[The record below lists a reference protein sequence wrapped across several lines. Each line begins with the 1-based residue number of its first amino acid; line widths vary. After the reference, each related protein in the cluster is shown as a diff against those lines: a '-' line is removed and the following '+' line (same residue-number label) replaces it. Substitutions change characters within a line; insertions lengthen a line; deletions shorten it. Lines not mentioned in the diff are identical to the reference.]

1 MAFTYA
7 WITADPEYDMSVTP
21 FIDEVEGA
29 ADLYDLDHYTI
40 QNTYPAGSIQERGGV
55 LVAGSDAP
63 VETRDPRPFVNIQ
76 QAVTRDSE
84 IATFNADQR
93 IDIHDAIAA
102 YTING
107 AKLFGHDARLGSI
120 EVGKK
125 ADLIAIDRNLIELV
139 EADRANE
146 IGNTRVTLTVF
157 DGKVIHETAH

>member
-7 WITADPEYDMSVTP
+7 WIGADTEYDMSVIP
-21 FIDEVEGA
+21 FIDEVAGV
-29 ADLYDLDHYTI
+29 DNLYDRNHYTF
-40 QNTYPAGSIQERGGV
+40 QNTYPVGSILERGGM
-55 LVAGSDAP
+55 LVAGSDAAAG
-63 VETRDPRPFVNIQ
+63 TRDPRPFVNIQ

-84 IATFNADQR
+84 IGTFNADQR
-93 IDIHDAIAA
+93 INIHDAIAA

-125 ADLIAIDRNLIELV
+125 ADLIAIDRNLIELA

-146 IGNTRVTLTVF
+146 IGNTRVTLTIF
-157 DGKVIHETAH
+157 DGAVIHEAAN